1 MWIFM
6 AMRTYSS
13 KLKWKRRRYL
23 LNRKMKHFYHNVRQN
38 SIRAFA

>member
-13 KLKWKRRRYL
+13 KI
-23 LNRKMKHFYHNVRQN
+23 KMEVSEVSFEQTDE
-38 SIRAFA
+38 AFLS